1 MSGAN
6 YQTRSSF
13 RRNWLRSLPD
23 LDLRDLSLDLKAE
36 ERRRRIASAE
46 AIHSGDAANKIRA
59 WRPCPICKS
68 RSCQNQSCRD
78 TERRMA
84 GTPPR
89 SKRGGS
95 R

>member
-6 YQTRSSF
+6 YQTRSSA
-13 RRNWLRSLPD
+13 RRNWLRSLLDSD
-23 LDLRDLSLDLKAE
+23 LLDLSLDLKAE
-36 ERRRRIASAE
+36 ERRRRGASSE
-46 AIHSGDAANKIRA
+46 AIHSGDAANKIRV
-59 WRPCPICKS
+59 WRPCPCKS
-68 RSCQNQSCRD
+68 RSCRSQSCRD
-78 TERRMA
+78 TERRVA